1 MEIVREEPIGLYGIV
16 AEFKNEDEILQAATA
31 VHGDGYRKIETY
43 TPLPVHGLPEAI
55 GHHDSRLPWI
65 IFISGLTGCF
75 IGGFMQWYVATI
87 DYPLN
92 VGGRPYISWPMFIP
106 VTFEC
111 TILLS
116 AFGAVFGMIFLN
128 GLPRPHH
135 PIFNAWGFERASQ
148 DSFFLC
154 VEATDPRFDKVDTM
168 SFFHTLGAHTVSE
181 VEH

>member
-1 MEIVREEPIGLYGIV
+1 
-16 AEFKNEDEILQAATA
+16 
-31 VHGDGYRKIETY
+31 
-43 TPLPVHGLPEAI
+43 
-55 GHHDSRLPWI
+55 
-65 IFISGLTGCF
+65 
-75 IGGFMQWYVATI
+75 MQWYVATI

-92 VGGRPYISWPMFIP
+92 VGGRPFISWPAFIP

-111 TILLS
+111 TILFS

-135 PIFNAWGFERASQ
+135 SMFNGWGFERASQ

-154 VEATDPRFDKVDTM
+154 IEATDPKFDKSRTM
-168 SFFHTLGAHTVSE
+168 AFMNTLGAHTVSE